1 MPNITRLNLDALTDC
16 LRQAHAEGRNFL
28 YEYEVYAFQASLG
41 AETPPKCSLIERGR
55 VPSDE
60 EIMAIPGDRAV
71 LKIVSPTILHKTEVG
86 GVRIVDKEPNK
97 VRASVRRMLY
107 EVPENYARWIERYPE
122 AAPEP
127 YRGLAGDALVAAI
140 SADLK
145 GVLQVQFMPPDSEAF
160 GNELIVGVRWTREF
174 GSVISA
180 GLGGTDTELYAKRF
194 RKGQAV
200 VAASVELTDGQ
211 QFFELFKK
219 TISYHKLAG
228 LTRGQQR
235 MVSDEQLI
243 ECFSAF
249 IEAARY
255 FSPLNPDAP
264 FVLRELEVNPFAF
277 TDYLMIPLDG
287 LCKFSLPDAV
297 PAPRPIEK
305 IRALVRPER
314 IGIIGVSS
322 TRMNF
327 GRIILN
333 SILGSG
339 FPAENLLV
347 IKPGSEA
354 VDGVRCIPDLKA
366 LDAPLDLFI
375 VAVAAPQVPDLVD
388 EILESGRVNS
398 VMLIPGGMGETEESR
413 DRAREVTEKIRTV
426 HAEGTG
432 PVFLG
437 GNSMG
442 VVSHPGNYDSWFI
455 PENKIPRPEG
465 AYRSTAFISQ
475 SGAFMASCMAQ
486 CPEMNPAYLLSMG
499 NQTDLTIGDMVQY
512 FKDSDD
518 VDVIAVYAEGFQ
530 DLDGLAF
537 CRAVRQAVVAGKEV
551 VFYKAGRTPEGKNA
565 TAGHTASLAGDYMVC
580 ESCVQQAGAVV
591 ARNFG
596 EFENLVLLAQRLH
609 GKRIRG
615 NRLAGISSAGYEA
628 VGMADSIHSD
638 DFEMRLA
645 VLGEATVKRLNA
657 LFASKRLSNLVNVC
671 NPLDFNPAADE
682 ETYIEASRAICEDPG
697 VDAVVLSILPM
708 GPGLSINLDNQDAL
722 SGEDSLADRMIRLF
736 RETETPLICSVKTGP
751 GYERFI
757 AAMSDGGIPIFRSA
771 DTAVTALSQYIE
783 SRLNAARVKGNSGL

>member
-1 MPNITRLNLDALTDC
+1 MSTITRLNLDALTDC
-16 LRQAHAEGRNFL
+16 LRQAHAEGRSFL
-28 YEYEVYAFQASLG
+28 YEYEVYRFLADIG
-41 AETPPKCSLIERGR
+41 AETPPKCSLIERGM

-107 EVPENYARWIERYPE
+107 EVPENYAAWIERHPE

-174 GSVISA
+174 GAVISA

-194 RKGQAV
+194 RKGQAI
-200 VAASVELTDGQ
+200 VAASVEMTDGQ

-228 LTRGQQR
+228 LTRGQRR

-249 IEAARY
+249 IEVARH
-255 FSPLNPDAP
+255 FSPFNPDAP
-264 FVLRELEVNPFAF
+264 FVITELEVNPFAF
-277 TDYLMIPLDG
+277 TDYLMLPLDG
-287 LCKFSLPDAV
+287 LCKFSLPHS
-297 PAPRPIEK
+297 APVSRPVEK
-305 IRALVRPER
+305 IRSLVEPER
-314 IGIIGVSS
+314 IGIIGVSA

-339 FPAENLLV
+339 YPARDLLV
-347 IKPGSEA
+347 VKPGSETI
-354 VDGVRCIPDLKA
+354 DGVRCVPDLKS
-366 LDAPLDLFI
+366 LDGPLDLFI

-398 VMLIPGGMGETEESR
+398 VMLIPGGMGETEESLG
-413 DRAREVTEKIRTV
+413 RAREVTEKIRRA
-426 HAEGTG
+426 HEAKTG

-455 PENKIPRPEG
+455 PENKISKPEG
-465 AYRSTAFISQ
+465 AYRPTAFVSQ

-486 CPEMNPAYLLSMG
+486 CPDMNPAYLLSMG
-499 NQTDLTIGDMVQY
+499 NQTDLTIGDMAQY
-512 FKDSDD
+512 FKDCAD
-518 VDVIAVYAEGFQ
+518 VDVIAIYAEGFQ

-537 CRAVRQAVVAGKEV
+537 CRAVREAVTAGKEV
-551 VFYKAGRTPEGKNA
+551 VFYKAGRTPEGRSA

-580 ESCVQQAGAVV
+580 ESCVRQAGAVV

-596 EFENLVLLAQRLH
+596 EFENLVLLAQMLH

-645 VLGEATVKRLNA
+645 CLGEASVEKLNR
-657 LFASKRLSNLVNVC
+657 LFAAKRLSALVNVR
-671 NPLDFNPAADE
+671 NPLDINPAADD
-682 ETYIEASRAICEDPG
+682 ETFVEASRALCEDPG
-697 VDAVVLSILPM
+697 VDAVIVSILPM
-708 GPGLSINLDNQDAL
+708 GPGLSVNLENQDAPVAE
-722 SGEDSLADRMIRLF
+722 GSLVNRMTQLF
-736 RETETPLICSVKTGP
+736 RETETPLICSVKSGP

-757 AAMSDGGIPIFRSA
+757 KAMSDGGIPVFPSV

-783 SRLNAARVKGNSGL
+783 SRLNAARVQGSSGL